1 MSSVFARLFLLAA
14 SVTPALASCGSL
26 THLAP
31 RAEGEEVPISTFG
44 YTGAIG
50 PVLWTQL
57 DTAANGLCSSGSNQS
72 PINMVESQFQLIPTS
87 DTELTI
93 PDVPE
98 GAPFEN
104 LGSTVEVVMKDV
116 NGTSFVLEDKAYTL
130 QQFHFHHPSEHLDNG
145 VSLPMEMHL
154 VFSSGT
160 DIAVIGVYVDLIDV
174 PQTTFRIHLVPRQ
187 TPSTLLE
194 TIFSSV
200 GEIATPGTS
209 TTTKPLVMSELV
221 DLLKAGNLQRY
232 TGSLTTPPCSEGV
245 AWSVATQKL
254 MLSRATFQAA
264 RDVIGFN
271 SRYPQNNLGDQ
282 NILALASGEAVAEA
296 EAPATEAP
304 ATEPAANT
312 TAVEHRRWLGRY
324 ARSQ

>member
-1 MSSVFARLFLLAA
+1 MSSAFSRLFLLAT
-14 SVTPALASCGSL
+14 SVTSAMASCGSL
-26 THLAP
+26 THLFP

-57 DTAANGLCSSGSNQS
+57 NTTANGLCSTGSNQS
-72 PINMVESQFQLIPTS
+72 PIDMVEGQFQLIPAS

-98 GAPFEN
+98 GATFEN
-104 LGSTVEVVMKDV
+104 LGSTVEVVMKGLG
-116 NGTSFVLEDKAYTL
+116 GTFVLENNNFTL
-130 QQFHFHHPSEHLDNG
+130 QQFHFHHPSEHIDNG

-154 VFSSGT
+154 VFSSETGN
-160 DIAVIGVYVDLIDV
+160 IAVIGVYVDLVDS
-174 PQTTFRIHLVPRQ
+174 PQNVSEARLTRRQ

-194 TIFSSV
+194 TIFGSV

-221 DLLKAGNLQRY
+221 DTLKTGSFQRY
-232 TGSLTTPPCSEGV
+232 AGSLTTPPCSEGV
-245 AWSVATQKL
+245 AWSVSTEKL

-271 SRYPQNNLGDQ
+271 SRFPQNALGDE
-282 NILALASGEAVAEA
+282 NVLALAFSGAAA
-296 EAPATEAP
+296 GAPATGQ
-304 ATEPAANT
+304 AANT
-312 TAVEHRRWLGRY
+312 TAAHRRRV
-324 ARSQ
+324 ARRTRTQ

>member
-1 MSSVFARLFLLAA
+1 MSSAFSRFFLLAA
-14 SVTPALASCGSL
+14 SVTSVTASCGSL
-26 THLAP
+26 THLFP

-44 YTGAIG
+44 YTGTTG

-57 DTAANGLCSSGSNQS
+57 DTAANGLCSTGSNQS
-72 PINMVESQFQLIPTS
+72 PINMVEGQFQLIPAS
-87 DTELTI
+87 DTQLTI

-98 GAPFEN
+98 GAEFEN
-104 LGSTVEVVMKDV
+104 LGSTVEVVMKGLG
-116 NGTSFVLEDKAYTL
+116 GTFVLEGKTFTL
-130 QQFHFHHPSEHLDNG
+130 DQFHFHHPSEHIDNG

-174 PQTTFRIHLVPRQ
+174 PQQTFRVHLIPRQ

-209 TTTKPLVMSELV
+209 TKTKPLVMSELV
-221 DLLKAGNLQRY
+221 DTLKAGNFQRY

-271 SRYPQNNLGDQ
+271 SRFPQNNLGGE
-282 NILALASGEAVAEA
+282 NILAIASGGAVA
-296 EAPATEAP
+296 EAPATEQ
-304 ATEPAANT
+304 AANA
-312 TAVEHRRWLGRY
+312 TATAAHRRWMGRR
-324 ARSQ
+324 ARIQ